1 MGFLL
6 VHQYRGCKE
15 EKTKATANDISNPN
29 GKLAILL
36 VDFRV
41 GNLDL
46 VNEGRLYAVSQCIL

>member
-46 VNEGRLYAVSQCIL
+46 DWVTWHNA